1 MSEHQEI
8 IIIKRHGDHEDGHH
22 GGAWKIALADF
33 MTAMMALFL
42 VMWLIN
48 STSKEQK
55 QTIAEYFNPV
65 KLAEVTH
72 DRKGVNDPQDVPNDP
87 APAGKGKGD
96 SEGEGSKLDAAG
108 APGSRARESALFQ
121 DPYAVLAKLAADVE
135 GAPEA
140 ASADASALESGQP
153 GVTGGEISRDPFDP
167 LYWQVS
173 ALPRRRTETPGALDT
188 GAAAPSEARLDA
200 KAQSAAAPAKE
211 TAKETLK
218 EPSKDVAKEAA
229 KKEAARQSLH
239 EAMKAAGVRLASAEP
254 MPVAKDTLVK
264 EPEPK
269 PAEAPAPAGEAKAP
283 ETKAPETKSPETKL
297 SETKPAEAKAS
308 EAKPAEVKP
317 AKEPAQEAKAAET
330 AAMAELKAEIARAV
344 QPLATA
350 SPAPNV
356 EVRRTGEGILIS
368 ITDEINFSMFG
379 IGAAEPTPKVVKAL
393 ERIAKVLNGRP
404 GRIVVRGHTDGRPF
418 KSDTYD
424 NWRLSSARAQMA
436 SYMLVRGG
444 VDEARVER
452 IEGYADRQPRVPA
465 DPKAAENRR
474 IEILLRGLPE

>member
-1 MSEHQEI
+1 MAEHQEI

-87 APAGKGKGD
+87 APAGKGQGANKGE
-96 SEGEGSKLDAAG
+96 SEGEGAGSKADAAG

-121 DPYAVLAKLAADVE
+121 DPYAVLAKLAAE
-135 GAPEA
+135 AEPGPEA

-153 GVTGGEISRDPFDP
+153 GVAGGETGRDPFDP
-167 LYWQVS
+167 LYWQVA

-188 GAAAPSEARLDA
+188 AAAAPAEARLDA
-200 KAQSAAAPAKE
+200 KAQSGAAPVKE
-211 TAKETLK
+211 TPKD
-218 EPSKDVAKEAA
+218 PSKE

-254 MPVAKDTLVK
+254 MPIKD
-264 EPEPK
+264 PEPK
-269 PAEAPAPAGEAKAP
+269 AAENPAPPGEAKVP
-283 ETKAPETKSPETKL
+283 
-297 SETKPAEAKAS
+297 
-308 EAKPAEVKP
+308 EAKPAEVKAP
-317 AKEPAQEAKAAET
+317 EAKPAEVRPAAKEAAKEPAKDAKSAET
-330 AAMAELKAEIARAV
+330 AAMAELKAEIGKAV

-379 IGAAEPTPKVVKAL
+379 IGSAEPTPKVVKAL

-404 GRIVVRGHTDGRPF
+404 GKIIVRGHTDGRPF
-418 KSDTYD
+418 KSETYD